1 MYEFFLNIF
10 CPLNKISTIFL
21 LAGKVDNNDNMKMN
35 LMVTEKSLSNICK
48 AGGNLS
54 TLRNIDSF
62 SGYTLLDFA
71 NFQVNYDEN
80 TLVTFA

>member
-62 SGYTLLDFA
+62 SGYTLRVP
-71 NFQVNYDEN
+71 NFQSILKKCLHIDNY
-80 TLVTFA
+80 